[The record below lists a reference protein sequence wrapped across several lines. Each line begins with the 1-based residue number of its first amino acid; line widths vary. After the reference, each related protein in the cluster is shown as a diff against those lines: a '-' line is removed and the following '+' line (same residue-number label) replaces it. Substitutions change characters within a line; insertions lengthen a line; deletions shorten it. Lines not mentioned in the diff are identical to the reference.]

1 MVYSN
6 TRARCSQAT
15 RPHEE
20 MAIYNISATTRGRSS
35 PLPRSRDSATSR
47 ERPAGSGLVAMVM
60 AHALLGVVRAVSSG
74 DMLVVLVFLDP
85 SHQKRNVWCFPGSCR
100 APWGSHNHVVSVRKL
115 LALNS
120 KCVFTVT
127 CTSGHY
133 TPSNRTTYL
142 GPSAEHPCIYSIQ
155 AFRRVNVLTHRRR
168 AGEASVLSTSC

>member
-47 ERPAGSGLVAMVM
+47 ERPAGSGLVAIVM

-74 DMLVVLVFLDP
+74 DMLVILVLSSIHHTKSEMCGAFRALAERPGAHTTTLCRCASYWP
-85 SHQKRNVWCFPGSCR
+85 SIVNVR
-100 APWGSHNHVVSVRKL
+100 L
-115 LALNS
+115 LLHPHL
-120 KCVFTVT
+120 VT
-127 CTSGHY
+127 TLLPTARLIWVQVQS
-133 TPSNRTTYL
+133 TP
-142 GPSAEHPCIYSIQ
+142 IYSRESL
-155 AFRRVNVLTHRRR
+155 FVVRGL
-168 AGEASVLSTSC
+168 G